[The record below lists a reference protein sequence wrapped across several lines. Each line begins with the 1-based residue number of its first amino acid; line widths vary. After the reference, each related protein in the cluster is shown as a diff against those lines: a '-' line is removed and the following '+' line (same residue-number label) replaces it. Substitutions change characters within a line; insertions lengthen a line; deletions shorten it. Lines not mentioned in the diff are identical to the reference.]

1 MKLVQVMAFS
11 TPSDPTWRWRIVSNA
26 GELVEESRQGF
37 ASIAAAVDDGRA
49 RVRVLDIR
57 DVSERT
63 FPYRRGRPRGR

>member
-1 MKLVQVMAFS
+1 MAFS

-49 RVRVLDIR
+49 RVRALDIR
-57 DVSERT
+57 DASERT